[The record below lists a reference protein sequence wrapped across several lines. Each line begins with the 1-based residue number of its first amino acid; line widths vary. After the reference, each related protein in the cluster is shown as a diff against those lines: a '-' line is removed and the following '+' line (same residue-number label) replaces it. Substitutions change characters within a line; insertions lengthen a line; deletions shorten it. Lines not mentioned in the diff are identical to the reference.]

1 MRVVTKPQ
9 TVPLEDQPIPANLE
23 RPSVKVEENPMSPE
37 DKLLGIDRKP
47 APVFVLEYDPPTLEG
62 LERVTISVDLV
73 QLAAVEEIG
82 TAILRGKM
90 DEIKSELLQ
99 AIKLIRERKK

>member
-9 TVPLEDQPIPANLE
+9 TVALEDKPIPVDLV
-23 RPSVKVEENPMSPE
+23 RPNVNVEENPMSPE
-37 DKLLGIDRKP
+37 DKILGIDRKP

-62 LERVTISVDLV
+62 LEKATITIDLV

-99 AIKLIRERKK
+99 AIKIIRERKK